1 MSEHS
6 QKTPFIK
13 ASSQD
18 QYGKIPLKSWVG
30 KVVSYEAQKDQIE
43 DGWGWRY
50 KVRIL
55 GDDSNSQN
63 VADEQLSYAICLL
76 PTTAGSGAAYKLR
89 SVRVSQGDMVYG
101 IYGGDGPRIIIGVF
115 PRTALTDT
123 TSGNFGTLSGFY
135 GGLKKNGTLSDEYN
149 GQDGP
154 ATPFT
159 DPVGPKNYTK
169 AEKKPTSDK
178 SGQLGVSKAPSR
190 NDFPRNRNGNASY
203 LRAKRLYEESSED
216 VDVEKNL
223 TPPVKVQTSEDYN
236 ESVQKGEIVV
246 KNEETLENVTEGGLN
261 GDIDPTVAIVANE
274 TAVKENVIEE
284 SVAEDNI
291 KELEKKK
298 DEFKGE
304 KMVEVKNPEGE
315 IILLP
320 ESVVEAGFSFQ
331 SELDKEAEEFEVGGS
346 RYDEV
351 HSSSSTDSESTET
364 FTSSSSVNITYDED
378 TNTFTSSTV
387 TTTSSSISGLVVG
400 SEAPKNDTD
409 IKLRLTSN
417 SLTISRMIQLYD
429 KTGNT
434 DKSNEAKQL
443 QRELKN
449 FIRNNPSGY
458 DGSSLQATLKS
469 KYAGINY

>member
-43 DGWGWRY
+43 EGWGWRY

-63 VADEQLSYAICLL
+63 VADEELSYAICLL

-123 TSGNFGTLSGFY
+123 TPGNFGTLSGFY
-135 GGLKKNGTLSDEYN
+135 GSLKKNDTLTGEFN
-149 GQDGP
+149 GQEGP

-159 DPVGPKNYTK
+159 DPQGPKNYTK
-169 AEKKPTSDK
+169 AEKKQPSDK
-178 SGQLGVSKAPSR
+178 SEELGVSKAPSR

-261 GDIDPTVAIVANE
+261 GEIDPSVAIVANE
-274 TAVKENVIEE
+274 TAVKENIIEE
-284 SVAEDNI
+284 SVAEENI
-291 KELEKKK
+291 RELEKKK
-298 DEFKGE
+298 DKFDGE

-320 ESVVEAGFSFQ
+320 ESVVKAGFSFQ
-331 SELDKEAEEFEVGGS
+331 SEN
-346 RYDEV
+346 DEDTSYED
-351 HSSSSTDSESTET
+351 SSSDSGSTET
-364 FTSSSSVNITYDED
+364 FTSSSSVNITYDDE

-387 TTTSSSISGLVVG
+387 TTSSSSISGLVVG
-400 SEAPKNDTD
+400 SEAPNTDTD
-409 IKLRLTSN
+409 IKLRLQRNIMRVNYFKNLYN
-417 SLTISRMIQLYD
+417 SPNYTGDRDVKIAEANNYISQLR
-429 KTGNT
+429 
-434 DKSNEAKQL
+434 S
-443 QRELKN
+443 
-449 FIRNNPSGY
+449 FINSNPSGY

-469 KYAGINY
+469 NYTGITY